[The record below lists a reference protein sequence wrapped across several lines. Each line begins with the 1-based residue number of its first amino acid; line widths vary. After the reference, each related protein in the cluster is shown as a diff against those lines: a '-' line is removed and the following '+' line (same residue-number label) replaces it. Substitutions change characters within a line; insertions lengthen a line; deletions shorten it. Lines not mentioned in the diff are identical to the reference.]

1 MEITFRDSRR
11 FREVERFFDFGNYN
25 GTDMRIF
32 AGQVDPKD
40 PSHFTVQIHLDEK
53 REVIEGRLLDDG
65 TVSLAFRGI
74 PASIRDWR
82 DSSP

>member
-1 MEITFRDSRR
+1 MEITFFDHRKSRD
-11 FREVERFFDFGNYN
+11 VERFFDSYN
-25 GTDMRIF
+25 GADIRLF
-32 AGQVDPKD
+32 AGQIDPKD